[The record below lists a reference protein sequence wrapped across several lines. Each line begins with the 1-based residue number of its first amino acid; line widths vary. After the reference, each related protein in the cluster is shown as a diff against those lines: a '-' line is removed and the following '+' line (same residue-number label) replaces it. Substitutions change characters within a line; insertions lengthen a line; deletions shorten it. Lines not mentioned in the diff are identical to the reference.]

1 MTDEPTVE
9 EEALPQ
15 SSMVNCRHCGAEY
28 ELDAYAS
35 PDWECP
41 ACGHHQDALLC
52 PTCHQV
58 ARISLLPA
66 EVVPEP
72 HAPAAKRRSAKEN

>member
-9 EEALPQ
+9 EEVSEA
-15 SSMVNCRHCGAEY
+15 STSVNCRHCGHAF
-28 ELDAYAS
+28 ELGALEG

-41 ACGHHQDALLC
+41 DCGNTQDSILC

-66 EVVPEP
+66 EVVPP
-72 HAPAAKRRSAKEN
+72 AHAPTKRRAKE